1 MIDIVLQAERLDMLS
16 SDYSWIIVTEGLDLP
31 SYSKTSLHNS
41 RLLFLRNF
49 YPDMKLMNSTCVNKW
64 PADAQLTVGFRNSMQ
79 VFFKNVS
86 IVNIYLKKN
95 NCLSRLLFS
104 L

>member
-64 PADAQLTVGFRNSMQ
+64 PADDQLTVGFRNSMQ
-79 VFFKNVS
+79 VFLKMFQLS
-86 IVNIYLKKN
+86 IFILKKIIV
-95 NCLSRLLFS
+95 
-104 L
+104 